1 MAYQLTFVVS
11 SLLLS
16 FLQPGAPISISSSG
30 TDNQECCTSTSRN
43 ISCGSLSFALSCISN
58 RTTPSPVTLIIEE
71 KASIDKEINF
81 LIPSNYN
88 VSVSGDLPNKD
99 VILHCGDGNSTLT
112 IKASGKKKSFITF
125 SGIRFQKCG
134 PLVPAAVLV
143 DGTNGMLSAEFE
155 KCTFANNSC
164 SGLNAKDVDL
174 AVKNSVFMFNFANQ
188 TNSFETDFEFGK
200 TSLGGSL
207 GVMFQ
212 GNSHQ
217 VQVSSSMF
225 KMSETFVNKDINV
238 VSHDTDKIRLLSN
251 YYASGG
257 GMSVIHAFDSSNN
270 RVEIKDCNFH
280 DNKGTY
286 GGGLFLTFIHNSTEN
301 ELSLTGSTVFNNYVS
316 QTGGGILV
324 SSWDQA
330 HNNSIKIVN
339 CNISAN
345 TAMGGGAMKIIYN
358 SKDPNDVD
366 RGGIVAFEMHNSAIF
381 ENTATSGSAL
391 RLLSNL
397 PLGRSS
403 PILPKFHSCSF
414 MGHRPTSNSKE
425 YPGAILST
433 KLGLEFYESNTLS
446 YNSQGSAIYIS
457 SGTIHVKGTLI
468 FYKNRGMQGGA
479 AYLADLSKIVLYP
492 GSHLQ
497 LIENHADFRGGGLYV
512 EATTLRETTYPYNP
526 GCFLQYSEAKVPPS
540 KWQVCD

>member
-1 MAYQLTFVVS
+1 MAYQLSFVAS
-11 SLLLS
+11 SLLL
-16 FLQPGAPISISSSG
+16 FFFRPGAPISISSNG
-30 TDNQECCTSTSRN
+30 TDQQECCTLRN
-43 ISCGSLSFALSCISN
+43 MSCGSLSFALSCISN
-58 RTTPSPVTLIIEE
+58 KTTPSPVTLIIEE
-71 KASIDKEINF
+71 GTSIDKQINF

-88 VSVSGDLPNKD
+88 VSVSGSLQNRDAS
-99 VILHCGDGNSTLT
+99 LHCSDGNSTLN
-112 IKASGKKKSFITF
+112 IKASGMMKSFITF
-125 SGIRFQKCG
+125 NGVRFQNCG
-134 PLVPAAVLV
+134 PLVPAAVLI
-143 DGTNGMLSAEFE
+143 DGTNGVLSAEFE

-164 SGLNAKDVDL
+164 SGLNARDVDL
-174 AVKNSVFMFNFANQ
+174 TIKNSVFMHNFANQ
-188 TNSFETDFEFGK
+188 TNSFDIDFEFGK

-212 GNSHQ
+212 GNSHK

-225 KMSETFVNKDINV
+225 KMSETFVNKDVNV
-238 VSHDTDKIRLLSN
+238 VSHNTNKVTVLSN

-257 GMSVIHAFDSSNN
+257 GMSVIHAFNSSDNK
-270 RVEIKDCNFH
+270 VDIKDCNFH
-280 DNKGTY
+280 ENKGTY
-286 GGGLFLTFIHNSTEN
+286 GGGLFLTFIHNSTGN
-301 ELSLTGSTVFNNYVS
+301 QLSLAGSTVFNNHVS

-330 HNNSIKIVN
+330 HNNSIKVVS

-358 SKDPNDVD
+358 SKDPRNVD
-366 RGGIVAFEMHNSAIF
+366 RGGIVAFEMHNSTVF

-397 PLGRSS
+397 PPGRSS
-403 PILPKFHSCSF
+403 PILPKFYSCNFS
-414 MGHRPTSNSKE
+414 GHRPTSNSKE

-433 KLGLEFYESNTLS
+433 KLGLEFYENNTLS

-540 KWQVCD
+540 KWQVCN